1 MISRRQLKKELTN
14 EIKKEERKRLETFM
28 EILNEII
35 TSERTFFEKPERIKN
50 IIKREVSQKM
60 EKLKTRKLSPEEGR
74 FISHL
79 ALVISKR
86 DRKRDEKAFDKICHR
101 LRNRLTNL
109 GGFSFRIN
117 KLTKNII
124 KLSKISSSIEK
135 DSVALLGEVKLTEK
149 EMRNKRNEVKNKAKP
164 KTEKEEQ

>member
-14 EIKKEERKRLETFM
+14 EIKEKEGKRLKTFM
-28 EILNEII
+28 EIVTEIL
-35 TSERTFFEKPERIKN
+35 TSERTFFEKPERMKN

-60 EKLKTRKLSPEEGR
+60 EKLKIRKPSLEEKR

-86 DRKRDEKAFDKICHR
+86 DKKRDEKAFDEICHR

-109 GGFSFRIN
+109 GGFSARIN
-117 KLTKNII
+117 KLTKGII
-124 KLSKISSSIEK
+124 KLSKISSSIEE
-135 DSVALLGEVKLTEK
+135 DSEALLGEVKLTER
-149 EMRNKRNEVKNKAKP
+149 EMRNKRNKVKSSTRP
-164 KTEKEEQ
+164 KIEKKE